1 MSETVTYDPSRYG
14 AKAAYTTYEADQGTL
29 SAGAT
34 VKKASS
40 IHSTAHEAS
49 KQSYV
54 DLPVNAAVSFTAKA
68 DADAATL
75 RYTVPDGATGK
86 VEIQVNGKPVA
97 NLDLSSKHN
106 WQYLENY
113 EHHKGEDIK
122 IHDTPAADRVA
133 RFQFDEAGT
142 LLKNTSIQS
151 GDTVTIVNQS
161 GNTPVGIDFVELEKT
176 PAAIKQPA
184 NSVSITDFGAKA
196 NDGIDDSKA
205 LTEAIESAKTSGKS
219 VYIPEGQFDF
229 DHQLHIYA
237 PKGISIGG
245 AGRWHTKLHFTSEE
259 PPVFENGTVKKGGGI
274 VFEHGSNNI
283 DFGNLSMD
291 SNLTS
296 RFHQQ
301 ANYKGISGTLGK
313 GSSIHDITIEHFEV
327 GIWTG
332 DYAKVDN
339 EHPLHYTDG
348 LTVSNALIR
357 NNLADGINF
366 AQGTSHSTVINSN
379 IRGNGDDG
387 LATWSSIA
395 DQTESK
401 VAENNRFL
409 NNTVELGWRAAG
421 IGIFGGAGHEVAGNL
436 IRDNAAWSGIRL
448 NTVFQGHNFDLN
460 KKGISV
466 RDNLL
471 IGNGTRTDTY
481 GREKGSIDF
490 EEEHGAIKNVKVEN
504 NIIADNLSDTAI
516 TKTLP
521 ISNGKGIALSGNNII
536 GNAAVSA
543 PSAVDHPEKVTS
555 ITRQELSNIPD
566 QNYYYAN
573 ETAGFKSVSV
583 TYITGTTGSDSIKGT
598 DGIDHI
604 DGKSGDDNI
613 YAGGG
618 NDTVFVSGGTNFI
631 SGGDGDDIVRGGD
644 GRDTV
649 NGDSGN
655 DVIFGNGGDDH
666 LNGGAGNDTLF
677 GGENNDVFYGESGKD
692 VLYGGSGD
700 DLLFG
705 GLDDDIL
712 YGGAGNDT
720 YVFCFGEGHDTIS
733 DNHGN
738 NALQFGQGIA
748 VKDLHIHASTDA
760 SGAIDWEIT
769 IANSGGKITID
780 NQYLKG
786 SNTASVGEFR
796 LDEGTFTVETL
807 LDKLSASGQT
817 SGFETVNNGVGSF
830 NYTADTANVQH
841 YDAVTQPTIL

>member
-1 MSETVTYDPSRYG
+1 M
-14 AKAAYTTYEADQGTL
+14 
-29 SAGAT
+29 
-34 VKKASS
+34 
-40 IHSTAHEAS
+40 
-49 KQSYV
+49 
-54 DLPVNAAVSFTAKA
+54 
-68 DADAATL
+68 
-75 RYTVPDGATGK
+75 
-86 VEIQVNGKPVA
+86 
-97 NLDLSSKHN
+97 
-106 WQYLENY
+106 
-113 EHHKGEDIK
+113 
-122 IHDTPAADRVA
+122 
-133 RFQFDEAGT
+133 
-142 LLKNTSIQS
+142 
-151 GDTVTIVNQS
+151 
-161 GNTPVGIDFVELEKT
+161 
-176 PAAIKQPA
+176 
-184 NSVSITDFGAKA
+184 
-196 NDGIDDSKA
+196 
-205 LTEAIESAKTSGKS
+205 
-219 VYIPEGQFDF
+219 
-229 DHQLHIYA
+229 
-237 PKGISIGG
+237 
-245 AGRWHTKLHFTSEE
+245 
-259 PPVFENGTVKKGGGI
+259 
-274 VFEHGSNNI
+274 FEHGSNNI

-313 GSSIHDITIEHFEV
+313 GSSIHDIAIEHFEV

-516 TKTLP
+516 TQTLP

-536 GNAAVSA
+536 GNATVSD

-573 ETAGFKSVSV
+573 ETADFKSVSV
-583 TYITGTTGSDSIKGT
+583 TFSGTE
-598 DGIDHI
+598 DGEMPGKLAINNGANGAAIALFDHQGADID
-604 DGKSGDDNI
+604 
-613 YAGGG
+613 
-618 NDTVFVSGGTNFI
+618 
-631 SGGDGDDIVRGGD
+631 
-644 GRDTV
+644 
-649 NGDSGN
+649 
-655 DVIFGNGGDDH
+655 
-666 LNGGAGNDTLF
+666 LNKATSA
-677 GGENNDVFYGESGKD
+677 V
-692 VLYGGSGD
+692 
-700 DLLFG
+700 
-705 GLDDDIL
+705 
-712 YGGAGNDT
+712 
-720 YVFCFGEGHDTIS
+720 
-733 DNHGN
+733 
-738 NALQFGQGIA
+738 ALQNGPNSLNFTAYVQGRP
-748 VKDLHIHASTDA
+748 S
-760 SGAIDWEIT
+760 AIQNQSIT
-769 IANSGGKITID
+769 
-780 NQYLKG
+780 
-786 SNTASVGEFR
+786 
-796 LDEGTFTVETL
+796 EGRSEERRVRER
-807 LDKLSASGQT
+807 
-817 SGFETVNNGVGSF
+817 V
-830 NYTADTANVQH
+830 
-841 YDAVTQPTIL
+841 